1 MLKLPTLLR
10 VLAIEFCFV
19 AAARTAETQPA
30 AGSPGTI
37 APVQLGITTA
47 SGLTYFVTHEG
58 GGRRPQPGEMAFLH
72 YTVLLTDGTKIE
84 SSLDQGE
91 PFDFLLGGGGVIK
104 GMDEAVANLGLG
116 DEAVLIVPPQLGY
129 GAKGAGKVIP
139 PGATLVFLIHLVDIR
154 PKDKVLS
161 NVLLDVAVTQGLD
174 AAIKRY
180 QELRSAKFGDLYASE
195 ADMESLGY
203 QLMKKK
209 RFQDAVA
216 FLRLNTEAYPNSA
229 DAFVS
234 LAEAL
239 KKSGDKVQ
247 ALRCCKQ
254 ALELDPKNQEA
265 KDLVGELQASGP

>member
-1 MLKLPTLLR
+1 MLR
-10 VLAIEFCFV
+10 IIAIVFCV
-19 AAARTAETQPA
+19 AAPARSAETQPA
-30 AGSPGTI
+30 TGSV
-37 APVQLGITTA
+37 APVAPAQLGVTTA
-47 SGLTYFVTHEG
+47 SGLTYVVTHNA

-139 PGATLVFLIHLVDIR
+139 SDATLVFLIHLTDIR
-154 PKDKVLS
+154 PKKKVLS
-161 NVLLDVAVTQGLD
+161 NVLMDVAVTQGFD

-180 QELRSAKFGDLYASE
+180 QELKAVNFGDIYTSE
-195 ADMESLGY
+195 GDMESLGY

-209 RFQDAVA
+209 RIQDAVA
-216 FLRLNTEAYPNSA
+216 FLRLNTKAYPQSA
-229 DAFVS
+229 DAFVA

-239 KKSGDKVQ
+239 KKSGDGAQ
-247 ALRCCKQ
+247 ALQSCKQ
-254 ALELDPKNQEA
+254 ALELDPKNLEA
-265 KDLVGELQASGP
+265 KDLLGELQAPSP